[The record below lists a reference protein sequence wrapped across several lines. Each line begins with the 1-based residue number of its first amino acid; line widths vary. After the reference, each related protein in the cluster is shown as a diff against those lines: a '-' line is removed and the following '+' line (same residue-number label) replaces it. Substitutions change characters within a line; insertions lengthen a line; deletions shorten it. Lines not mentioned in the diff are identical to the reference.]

1 MTWYEAKGILEAVF
15 DRLSLTV
22 SYEKYAEDAR
32 FHPGRTASLW
42 IGKQRL
48 GIFGQ
53 LHPQLRQQ
61 KGLIEAVY
69 AFEIQFPILLA
80 TLSDSAKITPRLQVY
95 STYPGA
101 ARDIAFFVSTDIP
114 VDRLTKT
121 IKNAGGTLLEKVEL
135 FDRYQGQNV
144 PENHCSLAFSLVY
157 RAGDRT
163 LTDEDVEPLMTK
175 VREALV
181 KQFQVSL
188 RS

>member
-61 KGLIEAVY
+61 KGLIETVY

-80 TLSDSAKITPRLQVY
+80 TLSDSAKIP
-95 STYPGA
+95 
-101 ARDIAFFVSTDIP
+101 
-114 VDRLTKT
+114 
-121 IKNAGGTLLEKVEL
+121 
-135 FDRYQGQNV
+135 
-144 PENHCSLAFSLVY
+144 HVY
-157 RAGDRT
+157 RSILPIRGQ
-163 LTDEDVEPLMTK
+163 
-175 VREALV
+175 REISP
-181 KQFQVSL
+181 SL
-188 RS
+188 FPQIYP